1 MNALESMLPMLLV
14 ALAVVG
20 VSAGAYTVMN
30 SALRM
35 LRYDGRLRLSE
46 ALHGQGLALP
56 EMHGD
61 ASVRA
66 LGMATRRCVTCAEHA
81 RCDSVLAA
89 GDWKTLPEICPNT
102 SYLDG
107 LRPR

>member
-1 MNALESMLPMLLV
+1 MNTLESLLPMLLV
-14 ALAVVG
+14 VLAVVG
-20 VSAGAYTVMN
+20 VSAGAYTVMA

-46 ALHGQGLALP
+46 ALQGQGLALP
-56 EMHGD
+56 EVHSD
-61 ASVRA
+61 AAVRA
-66 LGMATRRCVTCAEHA
+66 LGIATRRCVTCAEHA
-81 RCDSVLAA
+81 RCDTVLAA

-102 SYLDG
+102 PYIDG